1 MAGNFV
7 VYLIG
12 YIIAIIGVG
21 YLLTAAGVGQ
31 EWIIAA
37 VLILIGLGIVYAMSR
52 SQRDAASRTS
62 TDKSRSSTSQ
72 RSDTARTGTPRSTV
86 SPTREE

>member
-1 MAGNFV
+1 MSGSFV

-21 YLLTAAGVGQ
+21 YGLHAAGVGQ

-37 VLILIGLGIVYAMSR
+37 VLVLIGLGIVYALQR
-52 SQRDAASRTS
+52 SQGDVER
-62 TDKSRSSTSQ
+62 KSRPPEPHTKPP
-72 RSDTARTGTPRSTV
+72 AEG
-86 SPTREE
+86 